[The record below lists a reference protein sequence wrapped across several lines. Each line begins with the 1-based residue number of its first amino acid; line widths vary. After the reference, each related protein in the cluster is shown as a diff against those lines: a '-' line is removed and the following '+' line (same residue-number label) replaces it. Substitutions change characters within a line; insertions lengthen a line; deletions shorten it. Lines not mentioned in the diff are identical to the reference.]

1 RERKIRHWRQRD
13 GSYRNRS
20 HLKVA
25 FKHDGGRASRC
36 RLRRRLLAI
45 SGLHRRLSLRVT
57 TWRSRLL
64 SFRRGAVTRRAA
76 HGYPGRPSCFACRA
90 VSQKAEIMM
99 IRSPSHFV
107 VWPNSTSKALPV
119 GAITLPSGRT
129 ICPRNVP
136 VARVI
141 TVIQSPLPNWVGYGV
156 YTCMS
161 GKI

>member
-1 RERKIRHWRQRD
+1 EWDWWKAHGGTERHK
-13 GSYRNRS
+13 
-20 HLKVA
+20 
-25 FKHDGGRASRC
+25 
-36 RLRRRLLAI
+36 AI
-45 SGLHRRLSLRVT
+45 EA
-57 TWRSRLL
+57 SRLL
-64 SFRRGAVTRRAA
+64 FFRRGDVTRREA
-76 HGYPGRPSCFACRA
+76 HGYPARPSCFACSA

-141 TVIQSPLPNWVGYGV
+141 TVIQSPVPNWVGYGV

-161 GKI
+161 GKVFNMCCIAAAWAMLP